1 MLSLLLRTTRSS
13 LAGANATK
21 NVLLGVANTVA
32 AVIFVFLAPV
42 DWAAVLPLG
51 IGCLI
56 GSRLGPIVVRRTP
69 VMLLRWVIGL
79 AGLALAIRLGLEN
92 TDSGAV

>member
-1 MLSLLLRTTRSS
+1 M
-13 LAGANATK
+13 ANATK

-32 AVIFVFLAPV
+32 AVVFAFLAPV

-56 GSRLGPIVVRRTP
+56 GSRLGPIVVRRAP
-69 VMLLRWVIGL
+69 VVLLRVVIGA
-79 AGLALAIRLGLEN
+79 AGLALAIRLGVQ
-92 TDSGAV
+92 AY